1 LWCGCCDRLA
11 CYPAAANSTL
21 LGRVAGEGNEPAGRV
36 GSVIGALLLNASRE
50 QPLPGSSPGLATDPP
65 KGGWR
70 LLGWWRGTNATPSEI
85 QSDDKS
91 SHSKGGDNT
100 LSHLVT
106 PFHDL
111 SPLAPEERRGEGTG
125 VRGRERTG
133 ISPNG

>member
-1 LWCGCCDRLA
+1 M
-11 CYPAAANSTL
+11 
-21 LGRVAGEGNEPAGRV
+21 
-36 GSVIGALLLNASRE
+36 IGALLLNACRK

-70 LLGWWRGTNATPSEI
+70 LLGWRHETTATPSEI

-91 SHSKGGDNT
+91 SHSKVGDN
-100 LSHLVT
+100 HLPHFVT

-125 VRGRERTG
+125 GEG
-133 ISPNG
+133 P